1 MQVYGPA
8 HLHGAQPVGPPHA
21 ARLTGAAPASSAPI
35 QDELSLSSAGLDA
48 SRMVDQVREMPDVRQ
63 DKVASIRAQI
73 ANGTYETD
81 EKLQVALGRLMDE
94 MG

>member
-8 HLHGAQPVGPPHA
+8 HLHGAQSIGAPHA
-21 ARLTGAAPASSAPI
+21 ARVSGAAPASGAPI

-48 SRMVDQVREMPDVRQ
+48 SRMVDHVREMPDIRQ
-63 DKVASIRAQI
+63 DKVASLRAQI

-81 EKLQVALGRLMDE
+81 EKLQVALGRLLDE
-94 MG
+94 IG